1 MRRTLR
7 TGLRSMAVSLCAAA
21 ALFVIVAPAPAAPPA
36 SAAPPTGV
44 LTPAQVVEIDRALD
58 GSVIELQGEAIGES
72 LRAHGG
78 GRWIN
83 LLGDGTAIGVWMTEE
98 RASTVRLFGD
108 HLTNGDVVR
117 VTGVVNISCE
127 QHGGEFDVHASSV
140 DVLERGGPRD
150 NPVQPWKGVVGL
162 GGLLLA
168 FGLWRAHRARRD
180 RRLL

>member
-1 MRRTLR
+1 MRRTPR
-7 TGLRSMAVSLCAAA
+7 TGLRWMAVSLCAAA
-21 ALFVIVAPAPAAPPA
+21 ALLATIAPAPAAPPA
-36 SAAPPTGV
+36 GV

-98 RASTVRLFGD
+98 QAATVRLFGD
-108 HLTNGDVVR
+108 HRTDGDIVR
-117 VTGVVNISCE
+117 VTGVVNVSCD
-127 QHGGEFDVHASSV
+127 QHGGEFDVHAESV
-140 DVLERGGPRD
+140 FVIEPGGPRD
-150 NPVQPWKGVVGL
+150 NPVQPWKGAVGL
-162 GGLLLA
+162 GGLFLA

-180 RRLL
+180 RRML